1 MLLCRSEGDKVV
13 FVNRVTVSERDKVVF
28 VNRVTVSER
37 NKSCV
42 CKPLVRGR

>member
-1 MLLCRSEGDKVV
+1 M